1 MTRQRRAKMD
11 DRPPPKRLMDKLEA
25 IRHLLHASIRM
36 FFWQEDPFALHV
48 ILYSC
53 DRLLADYVKKKNIF
67 VTFDWKDY
75 IKDEY
80 HQAFYDLRIETYDF
94 LRHADRRP
102 DHKLGVRDIE
112 KTNELDLLMN
122 VHRYKEITSSHTEH
136 TQQFMSFVF
145 MNRPQ

>member
-1 MTRQRRAKMD
+1 MTRQRRARAKTD
-11 DRPPPKRLMDKLEA
+11 ERPPPKRLMDKLEA

-53 DRLLADYVKKKNIF
+53 DRLITDYVRHKNIY
-67 VTFDWKDY
+67 VTFDWRDY

-80 HQAFYDLRIETYDF
+80 HDEFAELRVETYDF
-94 LRHADRRP
+94 LRHGDRRP

-122 VHRYKEITSSHTEH
+122 VHRYKESTDIHTEH
-136 TQQFMSFVF
+136 TQQFMNFIF
-145 MNRPQ
+145 MN